1 MQNRIFFPQEAL
13 DTWMSD
19 GSVELRG
26 TELTILAEGRRYRLA
41 EAVNILREVGGSDD
55 SNELVGRVKSVK
67 YLEELGAEIVET
79 SVLLG
84 DNAYDAVPGWLGAPV
99 GSFDEHV
106 AHRTG
111 GFGDGP
117 MDEPRTD
124 EDLLAR
130 FLVKNL

>member
-1 MQNRIFFPQEAL
+1 MQNRIFFPQAAL
-13 DTWMSD
+13 DEWMTD

-26 TELTILAEGRRYRLA
+26 TELTILAEGRKYRLA
-41 EAVNILREVGGSDD
+41 EAVKIVREVGGAPDHH
-55 SNELVGRVKSVK
+55 ELVGRVKSVK

-99 GSFDEHV
+99 GTFDEHV

-111 GFGDGP
+111 GFGADGF
-117 MDEPRTD
+117 DEPRTD
-124 EDLLAR
+124 EDLLAK
-130 FLVKNL
+130 FLVRNL